1 MSDSESRLKKSKRRA
16 ATNTAAKKQYSIAKS
31 HGMNPD
37 PNKMHRYAKMHS
49 LNCGDPNCM
58 MCGNPRKFFNE
69 ITMQEK
75 KFIDGVDFGDKDD

>member
-37 PNKMHRYAKMHS
+37 PNKTQKIM
-49 LNCGDPNCM
+49 
-58 MCGNPRKFFNE
+58 
-69 ITMQEK
+69 ITLL
-75 KFIDGVDFGDKDD
+75 